1 MEDLVGFD
9 SLHLGVAKE
18 SRFVRHRM
26 HFFYSFSFPSLTV
39 LKFKVQDFFLVV
51 WSRKGTYGL
60 DLVSIFPC
68 PFERFLIVLT
78 IRLVFLFL
86 IVHISRSFFLLLM
99 DDLSR
104 AVAQFYPTLGSI
116 LHHPNSSPMF
126 AAASH
131 EAEGQPGSSHIAI
144 RGKWVKVKESC
155 CPK

>member
-1 MEDLVGFD
+1 MVGFD

-68 PFERFLIVLT
+68 PKESRFLIVL
-78 IRLVFLFL
+78 FFFWFF
-86 IVHISRSFFLLLM
+86 FFLLFIFLV
-99 DDLSR
+99 LS
-104 AVAQFYPTLGSI
+104 
-116 LHHPNSSPMF
+116 
-126 AAASH
+126 
-131 EAEGQPGSSHIAI
+131 
-144 RGKWVKVKESC
+144 SC
-155 CPK
+155 Y